1 MEVGYIWRRRKV
13 GERLGGV
20 EGGEICQDVIYER
33 RLKNEWGLRK
43 WEAHGKI
50 TFKCWNSLFSAP
62 SNWILLVIFMMGRG
76 T

>member
-1 MEVGYIWRRRKV
+1 MSLECSSFSEERWSISG
-13 GERLGGV
+13 GEGRWGGEAGGG

-50 TFKCWNSLFSAP
+50 TFKCWNSLF
-62 SNWILLVIFMMGRG
+62 
-76 T
+76 